1 MKTVVKVIANVL
13 VWIVLILALLITII
27 VFSSGRNNGVANLL
41 GYIPMTVES
50 DSMKPTFAK
59 DDLIM
64 CKEIDDVYSLQ
75 KGDVIT
81 FWTIIDGQK
90 VKNTHRIVDITEIDG
105 SRSFVTRGDNNQI
118 DDTIPVLPGDVIG
131 KWTEFKIGGFG
142 KVMNFLRTKKGFFIC
157 IVIPMAVFFLVE
169 LYKFIVTLI
178 ELKKP
183 ELSEEDEE
191 EIKKRA
197 IEEYLAQQK
206 KEQSGDSSDKVP
218 ENEA

>member
-206 KEQSGDSSDKVP
+206 KEQSGDGSDKVP

>member
-1 MKTVVKVIANVL
+1 MKKVLKITANVL
-13 VWIVLILALLITII
+13 VWIILILALLVTIL
-27 VFSSGRNNGVANLL
+27 VFSSGRNNGIANLL
-41 GYIPMTVES
+41 GFIPMTVES

-59 DDLIM
+59 DDLII

-90 VKNTHRIVDITEIDG
+90 VKNTHRIVEINNAEN
-105 SRSFVTRGDNNQI
+105 SISFITRGDNNDL
-118 DDTIPVLPGDVIG
+118 DDTIPVYNGDIIG
-131 KWTEFKIGGFG
+131 KWTNVKLTGFG
-142 KVMNFLRTKKGFFIC
+142 RIMSFLRTKTGFFIC

-178 ELKKP
+178 EVKKP
-183 ELSEEDEE
+183 TLSEEDEE

-197 IEEYLAQQK
+197 IEEYLASQK
-206 KEQSGDSSDKVP
+206 NADAGSG
-218 ENEA
+218 NEG